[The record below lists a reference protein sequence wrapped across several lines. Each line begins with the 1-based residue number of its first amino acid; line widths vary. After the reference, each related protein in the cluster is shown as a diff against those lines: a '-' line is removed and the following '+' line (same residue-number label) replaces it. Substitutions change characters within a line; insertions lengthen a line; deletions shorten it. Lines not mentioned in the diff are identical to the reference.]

1 MELVR
6 ALFREYADA
15 LGVDLS
21 FQGFDEELAALP
33 AGYDAVWIAFRD
45 DEPTGCVGVR
55 ALGAAVCE
63 LKRLYVRPAARGSG
77 LGRAL
82 ALRAIEHARA
92 VGYERM
98 RLDTL
103 PTMAAARSL
112 YRELGFVEI
121 EPYRHNPIANARYAG
136 AGPQSSAE
144 GEQAAK
150 DRGLAPDNLLF
161 MELRL

>member
-1 MELVR
+1 VIGIAGDAELAR
-6 ALFREYADA
+6 SLFREYADA
-15 LGVDLS
+15 LGVDLA

-33 AGYDAVWIAFRD
+33 AGYDAVLVARVD
-45 DEPTGCVGVR
+45 GEPAGCVGVR
-55 ALGAAVCE
+55 PFDRATCE
-63 LKRLYVRPAARGSG
+63 MKRLYVRPDARGAG

-82 ALRAIEHARA
+82 ALRAIEHARSL
-92 VGYERM
+92 GYERM

-121 EPYRHNPIANARYAG
+121 EPYRHNPIAG
-136 AGPQSSAE
+136 TS
-144 GEQAAK
+144 
-150 DRGLAPDNLLF
+150 F